1 MIWRGREAQ
10 LVGTKCVINIS
21 SEPQRSNLTVLSTD
35 PRKWRIKPDAYT
47 GVVEEVGPECDVIQP
62 GDRVVVERWQ
72 YKQTDIDDER
82 IFADESQVLVYQKK
96 NKDGTFGEETCMVGV
111 VVMRLISQLPKTQ
124 LTLPDDVLQRQK
136 KKTFL
141 HMGRITNSGSKTV
154 KVGEIAWVER
164 RERHQYLTG
173 DGRLM
178 FINCQDSWGEYP
190 IWMIGARVEIKNKNR
205 KPMEVVK

>member
-21 SEPQRSNLTVLSTD
+21 AEPQRSKLTMVSRD
-35 PRKWRIKPDAYT
+35 PRQWRIKPDAYT
-47 GVVEEVGPECDVIQP
+47 GVVEEVGPECEIIQP
-62 GDRVVVERWQ
+62 GDRVVLERWQ

-96 NKDGTFGEETCMVGV
+96 RPDGTFGEETCMIGV

-124 LTLPDDVLQRQK
+124 LTLPDDVIQRQK

-141 HMGRITNSGSKTV
+141 HVGRVTNTGSKTV
-154 KVGEIAWVER
+154 KVGQLAWVER
-164 RERHQYLTG
+164 RERHQYLTQ

-190 IWMIGARVEIKNKNR
+190 IWMLGEKVEIEKR